1 MELTE
6 KTLSE
11 EYIYQGR
18 IIKVRRDEVEL
29 PNGHKSV
36 REVVEH
42 SGGVCVLPLTG
53 RKDRPRVAKI
63 SSMNFAHLASF
74 HNFPAGK
81 RDHGEESPLECGKR
95 ELAEE
100 TGAKADKYT
109 SLGELY
115 PSPGYCGEVIYM
127 FLATGLTF
135 GDTNPDEDEFLNVEK
150 IPFDKAL
157 DMVLSGEIKDS
168 KTQCALLKA
177 AVILGKLRK

>member
-6 KTLSE
+6 KTLNE
-11 EYIYQGR
+11 EYIYKGR

-29 PNGHKSV
+29 PNGHKSM

-42 SGGVCVLPLTG
+42 SGGVCVLPLT
-53 RKDRPRVAKI
+53 DRDEVIFVRQFRYPYKEVI
-63 SSMNFAHLASF
+63 LEI
-74 HNFPAGK
+74 PAGK
-81 RDHGEESPLECGKR
+81 RDHGEESPIECGKR

-157 DMVLSGEIKDS
+157 DMVLSDEIKDS
-168 KTQCALLKA
+168 KTQCALMKA
-177 AVILGKLRK
+177 AILLGKLRK

>member
-6 KTLSE
+6 KTLNE
-11 EYIYQGR
+11 EYIYKGR

-29 PNGHKSV
+29 PNGHKSM

-42 SGGVCVLPLTG
+42 SGGVCVLPLT
-53 RKDRPRVAKI
+53 DRDEVIFVRQFRYPYKEVI
-63 SSMNFAHLASF
+63 LEI
-74 HNFPAGK
+74 PAGK

-127 FLATGLTF
+127 FLATGLSF

-157 DMVLSGEIKDS
+157 DMVLSDEIKDS
-168 KTQCALLKA
+168 KTQCALMKA
-177 AVILGKLRK
+177 AILLGKLRK

>member
-42 SGGVCVLPLTG
+42 SGGVCVLPLTDKEEVIFV
-53 RKDRPRVAKI
+53 RQFRYPYKEVI
-63 SSMNFAHLASF
+63 LEI
-74 HNFPAGK
+74 PAGK

-100 TGAKADKYT
+100 TGAKAAKYT
-109 SLGELY
+109 NLGELY

-177 AVILGKLRK
+177 AVILRKLRK

>member
-6 KTLSE
+6 KTLNE
-11 EYIYQGR
+11 EYNYKGR

-29 PNGHKSV
+29 PNGHKSM

-42 SGGVCVLPLTG
+42 SGGVCVLPLT
-53 RKDRPRVAKI
+53 DRDEVIFVRQFRYPYKEVI
-63 SSMNFAHLASF
+63 LEI
-74 HNFPAGK
+74 PAGK

-157 DMVLSGEIKDS
+157 DMVLSDEIKDS
-168 KTQCALLKA
+168 KTQCALMKA
-177 AVILGKLRK
+177 AILLGKLRK